1 VHVAQRRL
9 ALADKTG
16 RTWRL
21 VAETLLIQRGRQLIN
36 HAQVLNLDV
45 VTTQSQTLANFLS
58 AAQCSIILAEL
69 GIQRHLFQVPAI
81 TVRLHGLSA
90 GK

>member
-1 VHVAQRRL
+1 
-9 ALADKTG
+9 
-16 RTWRL
+16 
-21 VAETLLIQRGRQLIN
+21 LIQRGRLFIN

-45 VTTQSQTLANFLS
+45 LTTQSQTLAKLLI
-58 AAQCSIILAEL
+58 AAQCSTCLAEL
-69 GIQRHLFQVPAI
+69 GIQRHLFQVPAM